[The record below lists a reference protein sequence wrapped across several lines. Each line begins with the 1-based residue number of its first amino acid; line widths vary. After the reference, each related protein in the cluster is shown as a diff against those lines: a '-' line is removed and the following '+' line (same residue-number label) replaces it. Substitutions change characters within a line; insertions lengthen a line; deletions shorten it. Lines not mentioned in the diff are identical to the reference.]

1 MNSLSVYIILGL
13 TALMIQTTDS
23 KGSPNIRAVL
33 SVWPPGSTIYIRES
47 VALGCSVEAGANY
60 SWTYHWFR
68 HTSHKLVTPNAR
80 HMISGDSYSITGVA
94 KADGGSYWCQAE
106 RNGSTTPLLSDPAH
120 LTVSELTPPSLA
132 VIPNSRQHFQGERFS
147 LQCPAVSES
156 NSTESNSTD
165 WTLWQLTDFGVRSG
179 CQTLKGTVRKE
190 VPGAC
195 SLSSLYSGLYW
206 CESSKWRSNTVN
218 ITVSYGSMII
228 VGPAHPVTE
237 GDQVTLHCRYWFHKP
252 NQTTF
257 YKDGVEVVSLNV
269 TEMTIDNVNG
279 ADEGFYKCAEP
290 EEKLE
295 SPESWLSVRRNSTS
309 EERKTLSSEGTWM
322 WVLLF
327 CCIVVILL
335 LIPVVMLLVRH
346 YRLRMWCT
354 RSCFSSKEGPPP
366 GEAPQTKQDVTEVQW
381 DLGWM
386 EMANLLDKQQYPA
399 TAS

>member
-1 MNSLSVYIILGL
+1 MSPPLILPISL
-13 TALMIQTTDS
+13 A
-23 KGSPNIRAVL
+23 
-33 SVWPPGSTIYIRES
+33 
-47 VALGCSVEAGANY
+47 
-60 SWTYHWFR
+60 
-68 HTSHKLVTPNAR
+68 
-80 HMISGDSYSITGVA
+80 
-94 KADGGSYWCQAE
+94 
-106 RNGSTTPLLSDPAH
+106 
-120 LTVSELTPPSLA
+120 ELTPPSLA
-132 VIPNSRQHFQGERFS
+132 VIPNSLQHFQGEHFS

-179 CQTLKGTVRKE
+179 CQTLEGTVRKE

-206 CESSKWRSNTVN
+206 CESSKWRSNTVK
-218 ITVSYGSMII
+218 IIVSYGSMII

-252 NQTTF
+252 NLTTF
-257 YKDGVEVVSLNV
+257 YKDGVEVVLNV

-309 EERKTLSSEGTWM
+309 EERKTLSSEGTVSTHKTLQSPQPPSSNTHTHVHTRLIWFPVFPHSGTWI

-346 YRLRMWCT
+346 YRLHMWCT

>member
-1 MNSLSVYIILGL
+1 MNSLSVYVILGL
-13 TALMIQTTDS
+13 TALMIQATDS
-23 KGSPNIRAVL
+23 KGSPNIRVVL
-33 SVWPPGSTIYIRES
+33 SVWPPGSTIYLMES
-47 VALGCSVEAGANY
+47 VALRCSVEA
-60 SWTYHWFR
+60 
-68 HTSHKLVTPNAR
+68 
-80 HMISGDSYSITGVA
+80 
-94 KADGGSYWCQAE
+94 
-106 RNGSTTPLLSDPAH
+106 
-120 LTVSELTPPSLA
+120 ELTPPSLA
-132 VIPNSRQHFQGERFS
+132 VIPNSRQHFQRERFS

-156 NSTESNSTD
+156 NFTESNSTD

-179 CQTLKGTVRKE
+179 CQTLDGTVRKE

-206 CESSKWRSNTVN
+206 CESSKWRSSTVN

-228 VGPAHPVTE
+228 VCPAHPVTE
-237 GDQVTLHCRYWFHKP
+237 GDQVTLHCRYWFQKP

-269 TEMTIDNVNG
+269 TEMTIDNVTS

-295 SPESWLSVRRNSTS
+295 SPECWLSVRRNSTS
-309 EERKTLSSEGTWM
+309 EERKTLSSEGTWI

-346 YRLRMWCT
+346 YRSRMWCT

-381 DLGWM
+381 DLAWM